1 MNILI
6 VDDRRMIISDLTD
19 ELSKL
24 YPEAKC
30 TGTTEPLSVMQLC
43 EQNDFDVV
51 FLDIEMPEIDGISLA
66 KKILAKKPKT
76 NIIYITGFSQYALES
91 YDTFASAFLIKPVST
106 EKLRRAMENLRY
118 PVSEITDELIQM
130 QSSGKAVIGTNIEK
144 YRKARNLSRNDLA
157 ASMNVSLPTVYRW
170 ESGDRI
176 PDITMLMKLCR
187 ILGVSSD
194 TLLCGT
200 GEPNPPADT

>member
-19 ELSKL
+19 ELCRL
-24 YPEAKC
+24 YPDAKC
-30 TGTTEPLSVMQLC
+30 TGTTDPLSVITLC
-43 EQNDFDVV
+43 AQNDFDVV

-91 YDTFASAFLIKPVST
+91 YDTFASAFLVKPVST
-106 EKLRRAMENLRY
+106 EKLRIAMENLRY
-118 PVSEITDELIQM
+118 PVSDITDEMIQM
-130 QSSGKAVIGTNIEK
+130 QTSGIAVIGANIEK
-144 YRKARNLSRNDLA
+144 YRKARNISRGDLA
-157 ASMNVSLPTVYRW
+157 ARMQVSLSTVYRW

-176 PDITMLMKLCR
+176 PDVTMIMKLCR
-187 ILGVSSD
+187 LFGVSAD
-194 TLLCGT
+194 TLLRGV
-200 GEPNPPADT
+200 GDPDTTE